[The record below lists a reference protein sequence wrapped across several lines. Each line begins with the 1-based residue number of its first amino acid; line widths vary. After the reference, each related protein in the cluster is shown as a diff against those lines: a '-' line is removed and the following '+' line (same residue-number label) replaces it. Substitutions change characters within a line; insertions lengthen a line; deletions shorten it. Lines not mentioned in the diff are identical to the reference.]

1 MKYILFLNED
11 LPYTVKLYR
20 KILGT
25 KAQHSSCIF
34 LHMYRACIGICIELK
49 MLSPISFPQLFLL
62 KELFANIM
70 VVVTSSSS
78 MSNERKLPC
87 QVHHL

>member
-34 LHMYRACIGICIELK
+34 RHMYRAENVV
-49 MLSPISFPQLFLL
+49 PNFISATISVERAVC
-62 KELFANIM
+62 KYHGG
-70 VVVTSSSS
+70 
-78 MSNERKLPC
+78 SN
-87 QVHHL
+87 